1 MLDSYPDGH
10 MSREGITNWLANY
23 QAEIGGGSDP
33 AWREAS
39 RRIRMLFCE
48 LVSGLAIRPA
58 LIAVSRRSLAVAN
71 ALPA

>member
-10 MSREGITNWLANY
+10 MSREDITNWLANY

-39 RRIRMLFCE
+39 RCIRVLLSE
-48 LVSGLAIRPA
+48 LESGYGNETSVRRGLAAIARGCQRPA
-58 LIAVSRRSLAVAN
+58 
-71 ALPA
+71 